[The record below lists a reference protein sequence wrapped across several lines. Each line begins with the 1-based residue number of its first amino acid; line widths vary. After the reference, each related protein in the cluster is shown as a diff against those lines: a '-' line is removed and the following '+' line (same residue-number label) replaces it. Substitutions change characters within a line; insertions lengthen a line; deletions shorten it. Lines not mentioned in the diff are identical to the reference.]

1 MNWTEILARA
11 KISEPIGRDQAVADA
26 LQIINAR
33 YEREGGP
40 KRAHG
45 TSKRPQQQV
54 SRKILQEHERK
65 SSR

>member
-11 KISEPIGRDQAVADA
+11 GIPEPIGRDQAVADA

-45 TSKRPQQQV
+45 TNKRPQQQV
-54 SRKILQEHERK
+54 SRKLLQERERK
-65 SSR
+65 AAR